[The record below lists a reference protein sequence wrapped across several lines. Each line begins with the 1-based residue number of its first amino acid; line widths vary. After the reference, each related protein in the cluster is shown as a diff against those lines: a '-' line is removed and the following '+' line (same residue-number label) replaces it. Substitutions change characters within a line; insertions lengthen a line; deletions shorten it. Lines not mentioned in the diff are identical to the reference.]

1 MGDPGLE
8 PGTSSLSGEGGL
20 FALTCGLL
28 RFGPSQ
34 TIAAPVQFTPDEI
47 LRTMPD
53 TAETARYA
61 IEEVCSG
68 RRLEDLEKCY
78 SPTFVDHVNSMEF
91 HGYEGARQSV
101 ALYQRLFEDL
111 RFETEQQVATG
122 DRVATHWTL
131 TGTYRGR
138 QVKFSG
144 ITISRFEDGR
154 IAEDWGYSD
163 TVEIAKQ
170 LGVWRTLLVIG
181 QEWRFLLGRD

>member
-1 MGDPGLE
+1 MGTPYSWQLG
-8 PGTSSLSGEGGL
+8 GFEGP
-20 FALTCGLL
+20 ALYLG
-28 RFGPSQ
+28 
-34 TIAAPVQFTPDEI
+34 IEI
-47 LRTMPD
+47 LRTPMTD

-78 SPTFVDHVNSMEF
+78 SPTFIDHVNSMEF
-91 HGYEGARQSV
+91 HGYEGARKSV
-101 ALYQRLFEDL
+101 ALYQRIFDDL
-111 RFETEQQVATG
+111 RFATEQQVSNG

-131 TGTYRGR
+131 SGTYRGR

-144 ITISRFEDGR
+144 ITISRFEEGR
-154 IAEDWGYSD
+154 IEEDWGYSD

-170 LGVWRTLLVIG
+170 LGVWRTLLVIV